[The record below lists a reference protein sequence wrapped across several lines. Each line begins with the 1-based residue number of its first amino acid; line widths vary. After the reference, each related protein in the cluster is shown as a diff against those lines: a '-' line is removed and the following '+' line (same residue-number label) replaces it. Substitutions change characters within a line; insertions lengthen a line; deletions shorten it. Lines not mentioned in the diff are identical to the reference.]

1 MAICAI
7 LTVAVASDLVLLL
20 YNTFSMCPF
29 LTGLFWVL
37 VAGGICFCWCG
48 SVSRF
53 SVWGENMSFSQALWV
68 VLFFQSC
75 AFDVFYT
82 GRHRHTCF
90 ISPLCL
96 TVLGSAL
103 RSCLKPPQ
111 RPILLNVNCANEK
124 RHRVFGVCARVVC
137 SHTAVKAEKE
147 MALMVRLPQ
156 TERWREVVCSGC
168 TVSSLR
174 LIAHWTLSH
183 SLFNQLVTSSFSL
196 TSICLESSSSITSLI
211 C

>member
-1 MAICAI
+1 MTIFCYNGNMSI
-7 LTVAVASDLVLLL
+7 LTEAVASDLVLLL

-111 RPILLNVNCANEK
+111 RPITPYVNCANEK

-137 SHTAVKAEKE
+137 SHTAVKAEKKWHWWSDCRRQKGE
-147 MALMVRLPQ
+147 ERSFVLAALSALWDWLLI
-156 TERWREVVCSGC
+156 ERSP
-168 TVSSLR
+168 
-174 LIAHWTLSH
+174 TLS
-183 SLFNQLVTSSFSL
+183 
-196 TSICLESSSSITSLI
+196 LI
-211 C
+211 NLSPPHFH